1 MEYYGAIDQG
11 TTSTRFAI
19 FDSEE
24 NQVAIHQIEIEQI
37 YPEPD
42 YVEHNPD
49 EIWKSVSTCISE
61 VGKKFDLS
69 KLSSIGITNQRE
81 TTVAWSKSTG
91 KPLYNAI
98 VWQDTRTQ
106 DICDEIVKIDELQS
120 DLKIQVVQ

>member
-1 MEYYGAIDQG
+1 MEYFGAIDQG

-24 NQVAIHQIEIEQI
+24 NQIAIHQIEIEQI
-37 YPEPD
+37 YPEPN

-49 EIWKSVSTCISE
+49 EIWESVSTCISE
-61 VGKKFDLS
+61 VAKKFDLN

-91 KPLYNAI
+91 KPF
-98 VWQDTRTQ
+98 
-106 DICDEIVKIDELQS
+106 
-120 DLKIQVVQ
+120 

>member
-1 MEYYGAIDQG
+1 MEYFGAIDQG

-37 YPEPD
+37 YPAPN

-49 EIWKSVSTCISE
+49 EIWESVNTCISE
-61 VGKKFDLS
+61 VAKKFDLN

-106 DICDEIVKIDELQS
+106 DICD
-120 DLKIQVVQ
+120 